1 MIHWTIA
8 ALAFGAG
15 AAVTGAISARHQKRL
30 RQAVDACKRED
41 ADRLR
46 WMEDKLEAA
55 EERAMSSKQLTGSQ
69 EGWIVVRG
77 MVDEQGQFVG
87 WEILPAYASR
97 RYNTHEEAMQVLD
110 ETIRA
115 NHLQRADCGTC
126 WHLRNHGQTC
136 DFF

>member
-1 MIHWTIA
+1 MLWI
-8 ALAFGAG
+8 
-15 AAVTGAISARHQKRL
+15 
-30 RQAVDACKRED
+30 
-41 ADRLR
+41 
-46 WMEDKLEAA
+46 
-55 EERAMSSKQLTGSQ
+55 EEGQGRRRIYTVMSSKQLTGSQ